1 MFVMEPTLT
10 KIVRISSQVFLVHDL
25 KSRKVNDKRINLKEV
40 PKVNIRY
47 LDTLIY
53 NKLVCHCK

>member
-47 LDTLIY
+47 LDTLFY
-53 NKLVCHCK
+53 DKLVCHCK